1 MKSEETKPIPTPSPE
16 KSGNP
21 ALHKAVDDLNEALQL
36 RIDGRFVPIELTNLP
51 LKEFIYPTL
60 YRKESK
66 MQVLRDRQ
74 REPKRKVEEKVKRGA
89 AERSFREVSPSGELE
104 PNLAYTIKQTAEFLQ
119 LSEDLVLKMCK
130 NRTLKS
136 SQHEN
141 AYRIKGSVILD
152 YLEGK

>member
-1 MKSEETKPIPTPSPE
+1 
-16 KSGNP
+16 
-21 ALHKAVDDLNEALQL
+21 V
-36 RIDGRFVPIELTNLP
+36 
-51 LKEFIYPTL
+51 
-60 YRKESK
+60 
-66 MQVLRDRQ
+66 
-74 REPKRKVEEKVKRGA
+74 REIKVESDKPSLDEILKANQPKTKGKVKRGA
-89 AERSFREVSPSGELE
+89 AERSFREVSPSGEWE
-104 PNLAYTIKQTAEFLQ
+104 PNLAYTIKQAAEFLQ